1 MILLID
7 NYDSFTF
14 NLYQY
19 LGELGEEVVV
29 YRNNHISIKQ
39 INDLNPKAI
48 ILSPGP
54 GRPEDAGVCL
64 EVIQVFYNQIPI
76 LGICLGHQAIGAAF
90 GATIKR
96 ADQIKHGKTSYI
108 THHCRGIFNYLP
120 SPLEVMRYHSLII
133 EKNSLSPQLDEIAI
147 SMDDQELMAIKHY
160 KYPVY
165 GLQFHPE
172 SIGTP
177 SGKQM
182 IKNFLDE
189 IERERPNER
198 VFTPVS

>member
-7 NYDSFTF
+7 NFDSFTF

-29 YRNNHISIKQ
+29 YRNNQLTLDEIES
-39 INDLNPKAI
+39 LNPTAI

-54 GRPEDAGVCL
+54 GKPEDAGICIEL
-64 EVIQVFYNQIPI
+64 IKTFYRRFPI

-90 GATIKR
+90 GSEIRR
-96 ADQIKHGKTSYI
+96 AQNIRHGKTSFI
-108 THHCRGIFNYLP
+108 IHKDSKLFNDLA
-120 SPLEVMRYHSLII
+120 SPLEVMRYHSLAI
-133 EKNSLSPQLDEIAI
+133 EKSTIPAEIECIAHSI
-147 SMDDQELMAIKHY
+147 DDQEVMAIQHNL
-160 KYPVY
+160 YPVF

-177 SGKQM
+177 SGKQ
-182 IKNFLDE
+182 ILKNFLQA
-189 IERERPNER
+189 IERKEADEEL
-198 VFTPVS
+198 FTPVS